1 MWIVRTALRRPYT
14 FLVLA
19 VLIVLAGFYSIAKT
33 ATDIFP
39 NIRIPIT
46 AVVWKYNG
54 LQPEEIA
61 NRVVLFSERVAQTIV
76 NDIEHTESQ
85 SVTGTSVV
93 KYFFQPSAKQEL
105 AFAQIT
111 GASQT
116 LLGFAPPGTTPP
128 LILAYNASTVPILQL
143 ALSSDS
149 LPESQ
154 IYDLGNNILRTA
166 LATVPGAAVPFPYG
180 GKQRQVQIDLDLNAL
195 RARGLSGNDVVAAV
209 GAQNLVI
216 PAGTQKIGSNEYFVK
231 LNSSPRNIEDLNNL
245 PVKTINGSTV
255 YVRDVAHVRD
265 GYSPQTN
272 MVRLDGRRAVLMNV
286 LKTGNAST
294 LDIINAVNAK
304 LPQIRASLPP
314 ELKIEAL
321 SDQSVFVRS
330 AISGVVR
337 EAIIAGALTGALIL
351 LFLGSWRSTLIITI
365 SIPLSILASIAVLSA
380 IGETINIMTL
390 GGLALA
396 VGILVDDATVTIEN
410 INWHLEQGKDVEE
423 AILDGA
429 DQIALPALVS
439 TLAICIVFVPMFMLA
454 GVSKFLFVPMAE
466 AVVFAMLASYVL
478 SRTLVPTLA
487 KFWLKKHAPG
497 HAHDGGGFLGRI
509 QSSFEAAFDRLR
521 DRYKALLE
529 AALRSGPV
537 FAGVFLAAMALTALI
552 AFPIGPLPGL
562 GQDFFPSVDGDQI
575 KLHVRAK
582 SGTRIEETAVL
593 SDHIE
598 RTIRKAIP
606 ANEIKN
612 IVDNLGLPYSGI
624 NLAYSSSAP
633 VGPADADVFI
643 NLNEGHHTVAELTHE
658 LRKQLTA
665 EFPDV
670 TFAFLPADIV
680 GQILNF
686 GLPSP
691 LDVQITGFN
700 VAGNR
705 AFANKLLQKLRSV
718 PGAVDLRIQ
727 QEADYPQIS
736 VDVDRSK
743 ASTLG
748 LTEQNV
754 ASNLLVSLSGSFQ
767 TTPSFW
773 NDPKNGTQYNVVTQ
787 TPQHQLQSLNDLGNT
802 PLSAANGGAPQLL
815 SNVATIKRDAAPTVV
830 SHYNAVPTIDIYG
843 SVEGLDLGYVSAQ
856 VNKIVEEAKKDLPK
870 GSNIVI
876 RGQVQTMHDSF
887 NGLLVGLAVAIL
899 LVYLLIVVNFQ
910 SLVDPLIIISALPA
924 ALAGI
929 VWMLFLTHTP
939 ISVPALTGAIMCMG
953 VATANAV
960 LVISFARERLAAGD
974 DAYTAALQAGF
985 TRLRPVMMTALAM
998 IIGMIP
1004 MALGLGDGGEQ
1015 NAPLGR
1021 AVIGGLIFATVAT
1034 LFFVPVVFS
1043 VVRGRKPA
1051 QAQAP
1056 LEVSHV

>member
-1 MWIVRTALRRPYT
+1 
-14 FLVLA
+14 
-19 VLIVLAGFYSIAKT
+19 
-33 ATDIFP
+33 
-39 NIRIPIT
+39 
-46 AVVWKYNG
+46 
-54 LQPEEIA
+54 
-61 NRVVLFSERVAQTIV
+61 
-76 NDIEHTESQ
+76 
-85 SVTGTSVV
+85 
-93 KYFFQPSAKQEL
+93 
-105 AFAQIT
+105 
-111 GASQT
+111 
-116 LLGFAPPGTTPP
+116 
-128 LILAYNASTVPILQL
+128 
-143 ALSSDS
+143 
-149 LPESQ
+149 
-154 IYDLGNNILRTA
+154 
-166 LATVPGAAVPFPYG
+166 
-180 GKQRQVQIDLDLNAL
+180 
-195 RARGLSGNDVVAAV
+195 
-209 GAQNLVI
+209 
-216 PAGTQKIGSNEYFVK
+216 
-231 LNSSPRNIEDLNNL
+231 
-245 PVKTINGSTV
+245 
-255 YVRDVAHVRD
+255 
-265 GYSPQTN
+265 
-272 MVRLDGRRAVLMNV
+272 
-286 LKTGNAST
+286 
-294 LDIINAVNAK
+294 
-304 LPQIRASLPP
+304 
-314 ELKIEAL
+314 
-321 SDQSVFVRS
+321 
-330 AISGVVR
+330 
-337 EAIIAGALTGALIL
+337 
-351 LFLGSWRSTLIITI
+351 
-365 SIPLSILASIAVLSA
+365 
-380 IGETINIMTL
+380 
-390 GGLALA
+390 
-396 VGILVDDATVTIEN
+396 
-410 INWHLEQGKDVEE
+410 
-423 AILDGA
+423 
-429 DQIALPALVS
+429 
-439 TLAICIVFVPMFMLA
+439 
-454 GVSKFLFVPMAE
+454 
-466 AVVFAMLASYVL
+466 
-478 SRTLVPTLA
+478 
-487 KFWLKKHAPG
+487 
-497 HAHDGGGFLGRI
+497 
-509 QSSFEAAFDRLR
+509 
-521 DRYKALLE
+521 
-529 AALRSGPV
+529 
-537 FAGVFLAAMALTALI
+537 
-552 AFPIGPLPGL
+552 
-562 GQDFFPSVDGDQI
+562 VDGDQI

-910 SLVDPLIIISALPA
+910 SLIDPLIIISALPA

-974 DAYTAALQAGF
+974 SAYTAALQAGF